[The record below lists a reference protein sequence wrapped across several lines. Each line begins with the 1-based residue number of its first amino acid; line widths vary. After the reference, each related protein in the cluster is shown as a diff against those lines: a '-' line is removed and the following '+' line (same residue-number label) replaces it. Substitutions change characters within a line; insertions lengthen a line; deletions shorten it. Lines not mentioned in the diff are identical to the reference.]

1 MRTAILI
8 SALLGLA
15 AAIPRPQDAP
25 DWDAVD
31 VCREDGAMRTIDG

>member
-15 AAIPRPQDAP
+15 AAIPHPQEAP

-31 VCREDGAMRTIDG
+31 VGRESGAMSMVEG

>member
-15 AAIPRPQDAP
+15 AAVPRPQDAP
-25 DWDAVD
+25 NWDAID
-31 VCREDGAMRTIDG
+31 VCLEMGRGEL

>member
-15 AAIPRPQDAP
+15 AAIPRPQEAP
-25 DWDAVD
+25 DWVEVD
-31 VCREDGAMRTIDG
+31 VRLENGTMRMIVG

>member
-15 AAIPRPQDAP
+15 AAVPRPQTDTDTDNSL
-25 DWDAVD
+25 DWD
-31 VCREDGAMRTIDG
+31 EIDARL